1 MNNSA
6 QLLLLASLICF
17 RAVAE
22 TSSTIDDPHSTNPPQ
37 GPLEN
42 TADHVA
48 SLGWDSNY
56 ISEGRNNLNKGG
68 IFWSSIMSQHEN
80 LTLYAIAGRA
90 DSMHYSEWNLGVEY
104 TISLKANLE
113 INLGYQN
120 IQSYG
125 DERFSDNELFSSLTY
140 AGIEWLTPS
149 LNYVYSLGARGY
161 FIEAALHSSWHVS
174 DSLTVTPYI
183 AQAFDFKYVTEEH
196 NGKNHFQFGI
206 EVEYQYNQS
215 IVLSGHI
222 SHTLAQEDI
231 KLEADLGTLESS
243 LDHSFSGV
251 TLIWLF

>member
-6 QLLLLASLICF
+6 LLLLLISF
-17 RAVAE
+17 TTLAE
-22 TSSTIDDPHSTNPPQ
+22 ASSTIDDPHSTNPPQ
-37 GPLEN
+37 GNPGKIV
-42 TADHVA
+42 DYVA
-48 SLGWDSNY
+48 SLEWDSNY
-56 ISEGRNNLNKGG
+56 ISEGRNNLDKGG
-68 IFWSSIMSQHEN
+68 IFWSSIISHHEN

-90 DSMHYSEWNLGVEY
+90 DSMQYSEWNLGFEY
-104 TISLKANLE
+104 TVSLKANLE
-113 INLGYQN
+113 MNLGYQN

-149 LNYVYSLGARGY
+149 LNYVYSLEARGY

-174 DSLTVTPYI
+174 DALTVTPYI

-206 EVEYQYNQS
+206 EAEYQYNQKL
-215 IVLSGHI
+215 VLSGHI

-243 LDHSFSGV
+243 LDHSFSGI
-251 TLIWLF
+251 TLTWLF